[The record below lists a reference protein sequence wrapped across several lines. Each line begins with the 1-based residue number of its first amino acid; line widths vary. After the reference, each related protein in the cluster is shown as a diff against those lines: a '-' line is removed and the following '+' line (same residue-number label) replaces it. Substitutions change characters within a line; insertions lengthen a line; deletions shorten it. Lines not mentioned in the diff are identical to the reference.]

1 MKVTSGPANM
11 WQRHVN
17 SGFYFSCLVVYL
29 LLCLSSHVLT
39 KPSLTADS
47 LGFYLIAQ
55 FSLMSL
61 LMLIIWRLSANS
73 NNVKDFRLLIFFAI
87 LVRLVLIGVD
97 PYSSNDVDRYLFDGK
112 IALAG
117 FDPYRIS
124 HDAIALTDLREQWQP
139 PVEHVK
145 YVTLYPPLALALFS
159 LAASA
164 GVEYATQAWQI
175 MLTLASL
182 ASLAIGILVLKRA
195 NKLKFLTLIALSP
208 MLILESG
215 MALHIDTFST
225 LAIMLMLYAWQR
237 QHLVLTGMAIG
248 LGTLIKILP
257 LVLLLPL
264 SLACI
269 VSAYKK
275 YQHLHQNEHQSQ
287 QGQLPAQ
294 LTNQLMFS
302 LRGAFQLCFSTI
314 SVVIVG
320 YLSAFLLGFHPIGS
334 ISVFFNKWRFGAP
347 LFSFFEDTLTT
358 AELLMISG
366 VIATLVIAIICYLS
380 ISSQQ
385 NTSVRNSTNSHD
397 NASLTTN
404 LVVTGLL
411 PIRLVIA
418 LQLALA
424 LPLLLSP
431 VLFPWYLMPLV
442 PLIAL
447 QPNFYGLAW
456 LVIIPLTYEVMNQFH
471 CCHIWA
477 PAQWPLYLLASLYV
491 LTLFH
496 GLSLLISSKN
506 STKNL
511 AVNSNIRNGITKQ
524 DNNAEVNNV

>member
-1 MKVTSGPANM
+1 MKLISGLANM
-11 WQRHVN
+11 SQRCEN
-17 SGFYFSCLVVYL
+17 SWLYFGCLLVYF
-29 LLCLSSHVLT
+29 LLCLSSHVLAQ
-39 KPSLTADS
+39 SRFFADS

-61 LMLIIWRLSANS
+61 LMLIIWRLTSNS
-73 NNVKDFRLLIFFAI
+73 NDVKDFRLLILFAI

-112 IALAG
+112 LALEG

-124 HDAIALTDLREQWQP
+124 HDAIALTDLRAQWQP

-182 ASLAIGILVLKRA
+182 ASLSLGILVLKKA
-195 NKLKFLTLIALSP
+195 NKLRYLPLIALSP

-225 LAIMLMLYAWQR
+225 LAILLSLYAWQR
-237 QHLVLTGMAIG
+237 QRLLLAGIAIG

-264 SLACI
+264 SLVCI
-269 VSAYKK
+269 VSALKK
-275 YQHLHQNEHQSQ
+275 YQNDYQFEYQAQ
-287 QGQLPAQ
+287 QEQLPASFTRK
-294 LTNQLMFS
+294 LLFS
-302 LRGAFQLCFSTI
+302 MCGAFQLCFSAI
-314 SVVIVG
+314 FVVIIG
-320 YLSAFLLGFHPIGS
+320 YLSALLLGFHPVGS

-347 LFSFFEDTLTT
+347 LFSFFKDTLSGGQ
-358 AELLMISG
+358 LLMIS
-366 VIATLVIAIICYLS
+366 VAIATVVIAIICYLS
-380 ISSQQ
+380 LSSQR
-385 NTSVRNSTNSHD
+385 NTSVYSSTIRHD
-397 NASLTTN
+397 NSSLTTN
-404 LVVTGLL
+404 EITTDLL
-411 PIRLVIA
+411 PVRLVIA
-418 LQLALA
+418 LQLAMA

-431 VLFPWYLMPLV
+431 VIFPWYLMPLV

-447 QPNFYGLAW
+447 QPHFYGLAW
-456 LVIIPLTYEVMNQFH
+456 LVIMPLTYEVINQFH

-491 LTLFH
+491 LALIH
-496 GLSLLISSKN
+496 GLSLLVISNKC
-506 STKNL
+506 TKK
-511 AVNSNIRNGITKQ
+511 SNRQNNITSEA
-524 DNNAEVNNV
+524 NTIEVNHV